1 MTLQHRWLTPTCAK
15 RVWGVF
21 FVISASLLSASFACA
36 DTITGYN
43 SWQRNGFSRSLCS
56 ASLPTTIPSLSD
68 TPTTSGASLTGTIYY
83 DVDGDGVRESSD
95 LAIRFATVSLT
106 LVGSDTAYSYT
117 TGRNG
122 EYTFANLAA
131 GTYALTLLTES
142 DSGGITSAGT
152 IDGVADTSAITS
164 ASSISNITL
173 TLNATGIDYDFAQYA
188 YPSSLVSARL
198 LMGTD
203 SGLQNTTAINTTTVP
218 EPGTLA
224 LLAVAGLSLAG
235 TAWRRRQRS
244 FS

>member
-15 RVWGVF
+15 HVWGVF
-21 FVISASLLSASFACA
+21 FFISASLLSASFACA

-43 SWQRNGFSRSLCS
+43 SWQRNGFSRSLAS
-56 ASLPTTIPSLSD
+56 ASSPSTTTSSLSN
-68 TPTTSGASLTGTIYY
+68 TSTTSGASLTGTVYY
-83 DVDGDGVRESSD
+83 DVDGDGVRDSSD
-95 LAIRFATVSLT
+95 WAIRFASVSLT
-106 LVGSDTAYSYT
+106 LVDSDVTYSYT
-117 TGRNG
+117 TSKNG

-131 GTYALTLLTES
+131 GTYMLTLLTAS
-142 DSGGITSAGT
+142 DAGGITSAGT

-173 TLNATGIDYDFAQYA
+173 TVSATGVNYDFAQYA
-188 YPSSLVSARL
+188 YPSSLVTAQL
-198 LMGTD
+198 LMGSD
-203 SGLQNTTAINTTTVP
+203 SGLQNTTAISTTTVP

-244 FS
+244 